1 MLWHT
6 RAPPH
11 NNTEISTA
19 KLRLHWLSITK
30 LHFKIFND
38 PDFLFKTKWFNSS
51 VGSCDCISI
60 IENGSSV
67 DCIKKN
73 VYTNTNEFINIFMS
87 NFIMS

>member
-1 MLWHT
+1 M

-11 NNTEISTA
+11 NNIEISVA
-19 KLRLHWLSITK
+19 KPQLPWLSVTK

-51 VGSCDCISI
+51 VGSCDCESI

-67 DCIKKN
+67 GCMRKN
-73 VYTNTNEFINIFMS
+73 VYTNTNEFVNILMS